1 MDRQESI
8 SKTSGGFRCDGGIS
22 RRSIDWRDSGIVIEE
37 DQQFNSVDAIFD
49 SDTKKPSLPANDSPL
64 TEAGFRNV
72 DGDTML
78 HLAAVGSTLNEVKD
92 LIQMFDVNAIN
103 SMLQTP
109 LHVATLANRPE
120 IVELLLS
127 SGARLNVH
135 DRRGNTPLHLA
146 CQNGLKQ
153 ITCIMLDAVT
163 NCVTSDLLCLD
174 QHIELTN
181 FDGETCLHL
190 AASRNEIEII
200 EMLVKK
206 YNADLAIQDSRSGA
220 TILHKAIIDF
230 NVERVESIL
239 KLKTH
244 CNRGDYA
251 GHKPSDTIKI
261 LRNSKLTQSQL
272 TKLVLIEKLVSDA
285 INQCIEHNGCCSLN
299 DELLVCS
306 SSRSECS
313 DSDSS

>member
-1 MDRQESI
+1 MDSQESI
-8 SKTSGGFRCDGGIS
+8 SKTSESFRCDGGIS

-37 DQQFNSVDAIFD
+37 DQQFSSVDAIFD
-49 SDTKKPSLPANDSPL
+49 PDAKKPSLPANDSSL
-64 TEAGFRNV
+64 KEASYQDD
-72 DGDTML
+72 DGDTIL
-78 HLAAVGSTLNEVKD
+78 HLATVGFTLNQVKD
-92 LIQMFDVNAIN
+92 LIQICDINAIN
-103 SMLQTP
+103 NMLQTP

-153 ITCIMLDAVT
+153 ITCIMLDAVSNRAT
-163 NCVTSDLLCLD
+163 PDLLSLD
-174 QHIELTN
+174 QHIESTN

-190 AASRNEIEII
+190 AASRNEIEIV

-206 YNADLAIQDSRSGA
+206 YNANLAIQDSRSGA

-239 KLKTH
+239 KLETH
-244 CNRGDYA
+244 CNRADFA
-251 GHKPSDTIKI
+251 GHKPSDTIKM
-261 LRNSKLTQSQL
+261 LRNSRLTQSQL
-272 TKLVLIEKLVSDA
+272 SRLVLIEKLVSDA
-285 INQCIEHNGCCSLN
+285 IKQCIGHNGCCSLN
-299 DELLVCS
+299 DDILVRS
-306 SSRSECS
+306 SSSSECS